1 MRTLRY
7 LTDVRLCRF
16 FEIKTQRDVTRET
29 RYDDVV
35 YVWFPPFKFIPHS
48 PCFTVRMDLLNETR
62 NDFGEAQTL
71 W

>member
-1 MRTLRY
+1 MNTLRY
-7 LTDVRLCRF
+7 LTDVRLSRF
-16 FEIKTQRDVTRET
+16 LRSKLKRDMTRET

-48 PCFTVRMDLLNETR
+48 PCFNVRMDLLNEPR
-62 NDFGEAQTL
+62 FELGGAQML